1 MSSLK
6 EKINKLPNL
15 KIFVEQSAELILSE
29 LKEEF
34 SIRHPEVNLIES
46 DSILMQ
52 LENIAYRKAFH
63 NVALNNKIK
72 LMLPHYCQD
81 EDLDNFIFGFYGGE
95 LRHLGEEPICNYE
108 FKLDEALSNNIT
120 VPKGF
125 ILGDKGTVQSY
136 LMENVVIVAGEISAQ
151 GKVKLDMKTK
161 DSDIK
166 TETPISTFP
175 HVITVKA
182 LGKFTGGSNPET
194 DEEFFERAILSLN
207 KYSTAGGKKAY
218 EYFCKLADERVFD
231 VKVISPSPLLID
243 LYILSSDENV
253 IDDVITNVE
262 AVQGNDRV
270 QAFCDVVTVKKAIKK
285 EVILTPTV
293 HLLDLLQTNQVNE
306 DIQENF
312 NSKFKIGQTLP
323 YSKAIKALEVANVYE
338 VELENIDLSVHSNEY
353 LSITVNPTFV
363 EASYE

>member
-1 MSSLK
+1 MNSLK
-6 EKINKLPNL
+6 EMIDKLPDL
-15 KIFVEQSAELILSE
+15 KIFVEQSAESILSE

-34 SIRHPEVNLIES
+34 SSRHPEINLIES

-72 LMLPHYCQD
+72 LMLPHYCKN

-95 LRHLGEEPICNYE
+95 QRHLGEEPTDTYE
-108 FKLDEALSNNIT
+108 FKLEEALSNDIT
-120 VPKGF
+120 IPKGF
-125 ILGDKGTVQSY
+125 ILSEATVQSY
-136 LMENVVIVAGEISAQ
+136 LMENVVIEAGELSAQ
-151 GKVKLDMKTK
+151 GKVKLDVKTK
-161 DSDIK
+161 QSDIK

-182 LGKFTGGSNPET
+182 LGTFKGGSNPET

-231 VKVISPSPLLID
+231 VKVDSPSPLKID
-243 LYILSSDENV
+243 LYILSSEENAL
-253 IDDVITNVE
+253 DDVIANVK
-262 AVQGNDRV
+262 AVQESDRV
-270 QAFCDVVTVKKAIKK
+270 QAFCDVVSVKPATKK
-285 EVILTPTV
+285 EVVLTPTV

-312 NSKFKIGQTLP
+312 NNKFKIGQTLP
-323 YSKAIKALEVANVYE
+323 FSKAIKALEVANVYE
-338 VELENIDLSVHSNEY
+338 VELDSVDLSVLPNEY
-353 LSITVNPTFV
+353 LSITVSPNYV

>member
-1 MSSLK
+1 MNLK
-6 EKINKLPNL
+6 EMIDKLPDL
-15 KIFVEQSAELILSE
+15 KIFLEQSAESILSE

-34 SIRHPEVNLIES
+34 LSRHPEVNLIES
-46 DSILMQ
+46 GTVLMQ

-72 LMLPHYCQD
+72 LMLPHYCEN

-95 LRHLGEEPICNYE
+95 QRHLGEEPAANYE
-108 FKLDEALSNNIT
+108 FELSEALSNDVII
-120 VPKGF
+120 PQGF
-125 ILGDKGTVQSY
+125 ILSEGTVQSY
-136 LMENVVIVAGEISAQ
+136 LTENVVIETGNLKST
-151 GKVKLDMKTK
+151 GKVKLDLKVK
-161 DSDIK
+161 QSDIK

-182 LGKFTGGSNPET
+182 LGSFEGGSNPET

-231 VKVISPSPLLID
+231 VKVDSPSPLVID
-243 LYILSSDENV
+243 LYILSSDESALA
-253 IDDVITNVE
+253 DVLVNVE

-270 QAFCDVVTVKKAIKK
+270 QAFCDDVRVKAATKK
-285 EVILTPTV
+285 EITLTPTV

-312 NSKFKIGQTLP
+312 NNKFKIGETLP
-323 YSKAIKALEVANVYE
+323 FSKAIKALEVANVYE
-338 VELENIDLSVHSNEY
+338 VELGAVNMSVASNEY
-353 LSITVNPTFV
+353 LSITVTPNYV